1 MLPSESRP
9 GGAYDMTAE
18 SACVCACVRV
28 CVHTCAH
35 VCGAV
40 GTVVYGM
47 QGGVGWVSEA
57 PYGLANLNNFQ
68 ALGHAGAPGCL
79 APDGA
84 IWVGVERPQV

>member
-9 GGAYDMTAE
+9 GGAYRTTAE
-18 SACVCACVRV
+18 SACVCVCARVR
-28 CVHTCAH
+28 

-40 GTVVYGM
+40 GTVVYGT

-57 PYGLANLNNFQ
+57 PCGLANLNNFQ
-68 ALGHAGAPGCL
+68 ALGRAGAPGCL